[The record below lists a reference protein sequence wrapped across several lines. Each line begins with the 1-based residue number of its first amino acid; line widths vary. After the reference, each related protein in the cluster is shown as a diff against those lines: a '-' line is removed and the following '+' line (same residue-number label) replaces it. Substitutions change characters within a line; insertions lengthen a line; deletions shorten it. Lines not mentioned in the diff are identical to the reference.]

1 MDGHAAHMAVA
12 HDVRQLLQRE
22 ISRTAARIKSIR
34 AEVDRVGAVADGG
47 VQRVERPGGR

>member
-34 AEVDRVGAVADGG
+34 AEVDCIGPVADGS